1 MKEMMKRPARK
12 QIKEFKHYT
21 PVNSGD
27 YNIWYHRYSGY
38 EYRETRRDRG
48 TLTRC
53 NLERD
58 AGKTR
63 ADKNAPLCI
72 HFALGNCAKGHECM
86 YRHTIPTDA
95 DERRVGITHDVFGRE
110 RFKTDRDDMGGVGSF
125 SRENRT
131 LYIGGLKPEIPVRT
145 YEQIMRKH
153 FGEWGDLEYVRVLPV
168 RGIGFVR
175 YRLRT
180 AAEFAKVAMADQSLD
195 DEESINVRWAHPDPN
210 PVAKAV
216 DEQAEQAKFLK
227 AVERSIMPQAAIPP
241 PPPSDDEDDDNSD
254 NEDMSEKNSKNKE
267 CAINDDNGDQQQ
279 PPTKVQALSLPTVG
293 YKYVFANTGR
303 LPVPPPPDVTQAA
316 PTSGSAADAADRV
329 QEKARLQNVTGGKG
343 KYWENYVPNP
353 DTGEF
358 HPYSYGLIYPRQAAE
373 RPKESNLER
382 GIRLEAISKLSE
394 KVSERVHQQEEE
406 QLTQAKQQK
415 QKQIEEQKRQAELED
430 EPGYHN
436 DQPLF

>member
-1 MKEMMKRPARK
+1 MMKRPARK

-53 NLERD
+53 VIERD

-63 ADKNAPLCI
+63 ADKSAPLCI

-86 YRHTIPTDA
+86 YRHTLPTDY
-95 DERRVGITHDVFGRE
+95 DEKRVGVTHDVFGRE

-195 DEESINVRWAHPDPN
+195 DDEAINVRWAHPDPN

-227 AVERSIMPQAAIPP
+227 AVERSIMPQARPS
-241 PPPSDDEDDDNSD
+241 PPPSDDEDDE
-254 NEDMSEKNSKNKE
+254 EDEGESSRNRES
-267 CAINDDNGDQQQ
+267 AADGQ
-279 PPTKVQALSLPTVG
+279 PPPAKVQALSMPTVG

-303 LPVPPPPDVTQAA
+303 LPVPPQQGADQQAQ
-316 PTSGSAADAADRV
+316 PTSGAAADEADIAR
-329 QEKARLQNVTGGKG
+329 EKERLQNVAGGKG

-373 RPKESNLER
+373 RPKESSVER
-382 GIRLEAISKLSE
+382 EIRLEGISKHCE
-394 KVSERVHQQEEE
+394 QVSERIQQQEED
-406 QLTQAKQQK
+406 QQK
-415 QKQIEEQKRQAELED
+415 QIREMKQKQAEEQKRMIELED

>member
-1 MKEMMKRPARK
+1 MKRPARK

-53 NLERD
+53 IIERD

-63 ADKNAPLCI
+63 ADKSAPLCI

-86 YRHTIPTDA
+86 YRHTLPTDY
-95 DERRVGITHDVFGRE
+95 DEKRVGITHDVFGRE

-195 DEESINVRWAHPDPN
+195 DDESINVRWAHPDPN

-227 AVERSIMPQAAIPP
+227 AVERSIMPQANPSPP
-241 PPPSDDEDDDNSD
+241 LSDDDDDDGNDGSD
-254 NEDMSEKNSKNKE
+254 KQKSVATDSDGGSL
-267 CAINDDNGDQQQ
+267 QQ
-279 PPTKVQALSLPTVG
+279 PPTKMQALSLPTVG
-293 YKYVFANTGR
+293 YKYVFANTGK
-303 LPVPPPPDVTQAA
+303 LPVPPPAVLQQTL
-316 PTSGSAADAADRV
+316 PTSGSAADAQESM
-329 QEKARLQNVTGGKG
+329 QEKNRLQNVTGGKG
-343 KYWENYVPNP
+343 KYWDNYVPNP

-373 RPKESNLER
+373 RPRESNIER
-382 GIRLEAISKLSE
+382 DIRLEAISKHCE
-394 KVSERVHQQEEE
+394 QVSERVQKHEEDL
-406 QLTQAKQQK
+406 QTQIKEQK
-415 QKQIEEQKRQAELED
+415 QKQIEEQKRQIELED

>member
-1 MKEMMKRPARK
+1 MMKRPARK

-53 NLERD
+53 NIERD

-63 ADKNAPLCI
+63 ADKNSPLCI

-86 YRHTIPTDA
+86 YRHTLPTDN

-195 DEESINVRWAHPDPN
+195 DDESLNVRWAHPDPN

-227 AVERSIMPQAAIPP
+227 AVERSIMPQSAPP
-241 PPPSDDEDDDNSD
+241 PPPSDDEDDEDE
-254 NEDMSEKNSKNKE
+254 NENVSKHENASKHE
-267 CAINDDNGDQQQ
+267 NDVQEGQ
-279 PPTKVQALSLPTVG
+279 PPTKMQALSLPTVG

-303 LPVPPPPDVTQAA
+303 LPVPPPGVLQHTTAAA
-316 PTSGSAADAADRV
+316 PTSASAADAQDSA
-329 QEKARLQNVTGGKG
+329 QEKGRLQNVTGGKG
-343 KYWENYVPNP
+343 KYWDNYVPNP

-373 RPKESNLER
+373 RPKESSIER
-382 GIRLEAISKLSE
+382 DVRLEAISRHCE
-394 KVSERVHQQEEE
+394 QVSERVQQHEEE
-406 QLTQAKQQK
+406 LQAQIKEQK
-415 QKQIEEQKRQAELED
+415 QKQIEEQKRQIELED